1 MEWDMA
7 ESNRIIDSLVEV
19 QLEGYMQTTMGQP
32 THSPST
38 DTTTSASESKEMV
51 DHMVE
56 LELDRR
62 RAEAMSE
69 ADRADADVDAF
80 AEYVRAANLDYTC
93 RNQGTNG
100 DTINNSANDHHVTN
114 DDKTSDGNKNTVLN
128 TGRNH
133 TCSNP
138 PMTMTPFDTTVLD
151 ELEEEARSRVE
162 AMVDQV
168 NPYTYHYT
176 HLHNSKTIYLTVNP
190 SKPT

>member
-7 ESNRIIDSLVEV
+7 ESNRIIDSLVEE

-38 DTTTSASESKEMV
+38 DPTTSASASKSKEMV

-56 LELDRR
+56 LELDHR

-80 AEYVRAANLDYTC
+80 AEYVRATNLDYTC
-93 RNQGTNG
+93 RTQGTNG
-100 DTINNSANDHHVTN
+100 DTNNDIDTANDHVTN
-114 DDKTSDGNKNTVLN
+114 DDKTSDGNKNTITN
-128 TGRNH
+128 TDRNH

-168 NPYTYHYT
+168 NPYT
-176 HLHNSKTIYLTVNP
+176 
-190 SKPT
+190 